1 LAPLLLRYNTSSAAG
16 ARDIGAFA
24 RSAGGATGCRFVSPR
39 PGRDRCFLC
48 YRRAAAVGCGQA
60 FFLIDGRNRV
70 TPEQS
75 RNLKVGQRVSWLGND
90 QDRGII
96 VERDWSGV
104 KIKWDNGKTTFYHHN
119 DMRDIASAPLKI

>member
-1 LAPLLLRYNTSSAAG
+1 VR
-16 ARDIGAFA
+16 
-24 RSAGGATGCRFVSPR
+24 
-39 PGRDRCFLC
+39 
-48 YRRAAAVGCGQA
+48 A
-60 FFLIDGRNRV
+60 FFLIGGRDRV

-75 RNLKVGQRVSWLGND
+75 RNLKVGQRVSWLGDD

-104 KIKWDNGKTTFYHHN
+104 RIKWDNGKTSFYHHN